1 MPTLSQ
7 SVNMSG
13 EFDSVEKSLA
23 KHLPPAELAEVRRIL
38 YGKELRYVVI
48 KLSLFMYFLFSR
60 KPFPNSADI
69 LLSGRHRLY
78 TYTCVSVT
86 MNIVC
91 YEQAYFK
98 YFVFLE
104 VICILYLRYLVYYN
118 QATCNFFFQKF
129 AFSDGICFL
138 IFFINMYPNFT
149 HHSTKNIISLAGVT
163 YSTVCHMST
172 VGYPQNPPQYLN
184 CGGKLAFLVCKSAHE
199 TTAQLFSTQHLH

>member
-48 KLSLFMYFLFSR
+48 KLSLFIYFLFSR

-78 TYTCVSVT
+78 TY
-86 MNIVC
+86 VC
-91 YEQAYFK
+91 LLQ
-98 YFVFLE
+98 
-104 VICILYLRYLVYYN
+104 
-118 QATCNFFFQKF
+118 
-129 AFSDGICFL
+129 
-138 IFFINMYPNFT
+138 
-149 HHSTKNIISLAGVT
+149 
-163 YSTVCHMST
+163 
-172 VGYPQNPPQYLN
+172 
-184 CGGKLAFLVCKSAHE
+184 
-199 TTAQLFSTQHLH
+199 